1 MRKQQVLKNW
11 LIKYKSLLV
20 KNLKDYIKYSF
31 IKIVE
36 KAQPLT
42 PYISYGWV
50 CVHLQNYWIP
60 QS

>member
-36 KAQPLT
+36 KAQPLIT
-42 PYISYGWV
+42 KYMARR
-50 CVHLQNYWIP
+50 
-60 QS
+60 